1 MPDATDSAELI
12 DRYRMLIVDY
22 QRLSVELAQYLEK
35 YGKIRKELQ
44 ILVDE
49 FNKRKINIETIEISI
64 KNEQT

>member
-35 YGKIRKELQ
+35 YGKIRKEL
-44 ILVDE
+44 
-49 FNKRKINIETIEISI
+49 
-64 KNEQT
+64 